1 MIGKI
6 FRGIARIFLW
16 TAISTIFLLLMVA
29 LIFSLPATQTKAGKY
44 ATDWLNANYDVNIQ
58 LQSARYQFPNL
69 IRLREVQ
76 ALDEYNDTLAYL
88 PEIIVRIGR
97 PKKNVVRL
105 NSVFLDQP
113 TVKMVLPENDTA
125 NNWQVFLAK
134 FIPEESDT
142 LSDLRLEI
150 GEFSCKEGS
159 FRKYRMAED
168 TLQFH
173 LKQGDIEIQ
182 NFYYHQATVGARIES
197 VHLKGRRAELENLEG
212 MFFYQKNKG
221 VALNRAKIK
230 TNESLWEGDIYF
242 EVESNEDYLDFVN
255 VVQLKFNIERL
266 ELEANEIRRYIPSFP
281 KLGRILAEGYVDG
294 TLNDLSGK
302 DIRLQFGSATIANAD
317 IRLTQILDLPSFN
330 MDLNLHYFSSN
341 YTEFSYLLNTLV
353 DEDIS
358 FAKAYIDRFTFSGK
372 FKGGINQFRSDGKMI
387 TKDGAFEMAIDVRG
401 NGKPLKHA
409 QYSGKLMGKDVNV
422 GYFANNK
429 KLGLANF
436 EVEINGKGLIA
447 SEFFAN
453 VKGKVHS
460 IRYDYY
466 TLKSISLDGKF
477 RQSEF
482 MGEFKVN
489 DPNLK
494 LSFDGSARIT
504 QSEIDL
510 DFHAQI
516 EEAKLPALGIVNND
530 SVYTVS
536 GEAFVLLNRDKSGD
550 WVGET
555 QIIDV
560 LAMRSERVYFFRD
573 IKLNSFIR
581 GGNNHLIVNSDILH
595 FDAHGQFSLG
605 ELASVWPKYLANF
618 SSYHQ
623 ADTTYKNVNLSFSAT
638 TGDTRLLTDLLAP
651 DWYIFPESS
660 ISGTFN
666 KKGLELQLNSE
677 LIKWKNQELKK
688 VKLNLGGNTARGIT
702 AQVVMNEL
710 QMGAMSF
717 INPRFDFGLQEDSLS
732 FDSHAQFSQQIGGK
746 LNLTGSM
753 KQNRP
758 GVYQINLEPA
768 DWMVGDGAFRI
779 MPGSEMYIEDGSIRI
794 FDFEIDSEGR
804 RLLVNGGVSASPF
817 EILRIELEDFHI
829 DVFNFLWEGSG
840 YEFLG
845 ELEGEIILGSIL
857 DAPRF
862 ASNLRIDS
870 LVINENHLGNLF
882 IDSEWYIYDQFVEM
896 DLHLDRGTLRTLEI
910 TGKFFPEKKESP
922 LDLTLTARRF
932 NLAPLT
938 PLFSVFTDNVRGVA
952 SGNIQVNGS
961 FGKPELSGKLQLPN
975 FGMSVPYLNTDYNL
989 EGSPEIVFTPDS
1001 ILIPG
1006 AKIRDNDEQT
1016 AGFLTARMSHRFFRD
1031 WSLDIHIDADRLL
1044 MLNTNLLLN
1053 EYYYGKAFVSGDID
1067 IKGPTSDLKMLINVK
1082 TNRGTQFF
1090 IPVDG
1095 PTEINPMGF
1104 VDFVRFVD
1112 IEKEDTTK
1120 RLVGETSGLSLQ
1132 FNVDVTP
1139 DAEVIMIMDQRT
1151 GEAIRGNGRGNL
1163 RFNLDPQ
1170 GNISLFGNL
1179 EISRGEYLFTLGG
1192 LVRKRFLIEPGGSI
1206 TFNGDPY
1213 EALLDLSSR
1222 YVTRTSLNGAVADP
1236 TIAAVRT
1243 EVNLLLKLY
1252 GPLLNPE
1259 ISFEIKLPNVAPG
1272 IQAEVADRFAD
1283 PNRLTQQAF
1292 SLLALNSFYADDLGL
1307 DAQVGGG
1314 LANTTID
1321 VFANQVN
1328 NFLSRYVKV
1337 VDIAINYTGEGVTGA
1352 SQEEFEVAVSQRL
1365 FEDRV
1370 SINGV
1375 VGVPLGA
1382 NQNQL
1387 AGDVEVEVM
1396 LTEDG
1401 RVRAKAFNRSY
1412 QNNLLIEQ
1420 TGLYSQGVGLFYR
1433 TDFNRRRELLRRIFL
1448 LRGSEYR
1455 D

>member
-6 FRGIARIFLW
+6 LRGIARFFLW
-16 TAISTIFLLLMVA
+16 TLISTIFILLVVTLV
-29 LIFSLPATQTKAGKY
+29 FSLPATQTKAGKY
-44 ATDWLNANYDVNIQ
+44 ASDWLNERYEVNIQ

-69 IRLREVQ
+69 VRLRNVR
-76 ALDEYNDTLAYL
+76 AFDEYNDTLAHL

-105 NSVFLDQP
+105 NSVFLNQP
-113 TVKMVLPENDTA
+113 MVKMLLPETDTV

-134 FIPEESDT
+134 FVPEESDT

-150 GEFSCKEGS
+150 GDFSCKEGT

-173 LKQGDIEIQ
+173 LKQGDIEIR
-182 NFYYHQATVGARIES
+182 NFFYHQATVGARIES
-197 VHLKGRRAELENLEG
+197 LNLRGRRAELEDLQG

-230 TNESLWEGDIYF
+230 TNESLWEGDLYF
-242 EVESNEDYLDFVN
+242 DVESNDDYLDFVN
-255 VVQLKFNIERL
+255 VVQLKFNIDRL
-266 ELEANEIRRYIPSFP
+266 ELESNEIRRYIPSFP
-281 KLGRILAEGYVDG
+281 DLGKLLAEGFIEG
-294 TLNDLSGK
+294 TINDLAGENV
-302 DIRLQFGSATIANAD
+302 RLHFGSATVANAD
-317 IRLTQILDLPSFN
+317 LRLRNVLHPATFN
-330 MDLNLHYFSSN
+330 LDLNLPYFSSN
-341 YTEFSYLLNTLV
+341 YTEFSYLLRTLV
-353 DEDIS
+353 NEDIS
-358 FAKAYIDRFTFSGK
+358 FAKAYVDRFSFSGK
-372 FKGGINQFRSDGKMI
+372 FRGSMDQFRADGKMI
-387 TKDGAFEMAIDVRG
+387 TKDGVFEMAVDVKG
-401 NGKPLKHA
+401 NNKPLKFA
-409 QYSGKLMGKDVNV
+409 QYSGLFTGKDVNV
-422 GYFANNK
+422 GHFAKNNE
-429 KLGLANF
+429 LGLANF
-436 EVEINGKGLIA
+436 ELEIKGKGLIA
-447 SEFFAN
+447 SEFFAD

-466 TLKSISLDGKF
+466 TFKSISLDGKF

-482 MGEFKVN
+482 MGVFKVN

-494 LSFDGSARIT
+494 LSFDGSARIG
-504 QSEIDL
+504 QREIDL
-510 DFHAQI
+510 DFQANI
-516 EEAKLPALGIVNND
+516 EEANLPALGIVKND
-530 SVYTVS
+530 SVYNIS
-536 GEAFVLLNRDKSGD
+536 GEAFVLLNRDKFGD
-550 WVGET
+550 WVGEV
-555 QIIDV
+555 QIVDV

-573 IKLNSFIR
+573 IKLNSFTR
-581 GGNNHLIVNSDILH
+581 GGNNHLLIDSDILR
-595 FDAHGQFSLG
+595 FNANGNFTLG
-605 ELASVWPKYLANF
+605 ELAAVWPNYLANF
-618 SSYHQ
+618 SSYHE
-623 ADTTYKNVNLSFSAT
+623 ADTIYEHVNLTFSAT

-666 KKGLELQLNSE
+666 KKGLELQVESDV
-677 LIKWKNQELKK
+677 IKWKNQELR
-688 VKLNLGGNTARGIT
+688 KLILKLGGDETKEIV
-702 AQVVMNEL
+702 AQIAMDEL
-710 QMGAMSF
+710 RLGNMSF
-717 INPRFDFGLQEDSLS
+717 TNPGFDFRLEKDSLI
-732 FDSHAQFSQQIGGK
+732 FDSRALFSQQIGGK

-768 DWMVGDGAFRI
+768 EWLVGNGAFRI
-779 MPGSEMYIEDGSIRI
+779 MPGSEVFIEDGSIRI

-817 EILRIELEDFHI
+817 EILRVELENFYI
-829 DVFNFLWEGSG
+829 DIFNFLWEGSG
-840 YEFLG
+840 YELLG

-882 IDSEWYIYDQFVEM
+882 IDSEWYIYDQFVEL

-910 TGKFFPEKKESP
+910 AGKFFPEKKEQP
-922 LDLTLTARRF
+922 LDLNLTARRF

-952 SGNIQVNGS
+952 SGNLQVKGS
-961 FGKPELSGKLQLPN
+961 FGQPELSGKLQLPN

-1006 AKIRDNDEQT
+1006 ARIRDNDEQT

-1031 WSLDIHIDADRLL
+1031 WALDIHIDADRLL

-1095 PTEINPMGF
+1095 PTEVNPMGF

-1112 IEKEDTTK
+1112 IEKEDTNK
-1120 RLVGETSGLSLQ
+1120 RLVGDASGLSLQ

-1139 DAEVIMIMDQRT
+1139 DAEVVMIMDQRT

-1163 RFNLDPQ
+1163 RLNLDPQ

-1179 EISRGEYLFTLGG
+1179 EINRGEYLFTLGG

-1213 EALLDLSSR
+1213 EALLDLTSR

-1259 ISFEIKLPNVAPG
+1259 IGFEIKLPNVAPG